1 VTELP
6 VRDLAAQFERFR
18 GYPVK
23 IEIFEGP
30 LDLLLHLVR
39 REEVEASEV
48 DIVRITDQFLR
59 YLRTMQQINI
69 DVASVFIVMAA
80 TLLLMKSRALL
91 PREEPLD
98 DEEIEEEDPAVE
110 LARRLAEYR
119 TYKEAAEILAE
130 AQEARK
136 QIYLRP
142 LTADDAVGAGVV
154 PLEDVSVFDMV
165 AAVHEMLRR
174 AQEPPP
180 HAVER
185 EEITVGERITQLVGE
200 FRTRRRREVFFDEL
214 VPDGSTRVFIVVTF
228 LAVLEMI
235 RRGELRVFQEQPR
248 GRIQL
253 ELTQTEAVEQ
263 T

>member
-1 VTELP
+1 M
-6 VRDLAAQFERFR
+6 RDLAAQFERFS
-18 GYPVK
+18 GYPVR

-39 REEVEASEV
+39 REEVEAYEV
-48 DIVRITDQFLR
+48 DIVRITDQFLQ

-69 DVASVFIVMAA
+69 EVASSFIVMAA

-91 PREEPLD
+91 PREEPA
-98 DEEIEEEDPAVE
+98 EEEGLTEEEEPAVE

-119 TYKEAAEILAE
+119 TYKEAAEILAQ

-142 LTADDAVGAGVV
+142 LTADEAVGVGVV

-165 AAVHEMLRR
+165 AAVHDMLRR
-174 AQEPPP
+174 AKEPPP
-180 HAVER
+180 HTVER
-185 EEITVGERITQLVGE
+185 EEITVGERISQLTSQLRLRGS
-200 FRTRRRREVFFDEL
+200 RELYFDEL

-235 RRGELRVFQEQPR
+235 RRGDLRVFQDQPR
-248 GRIQL
+248 GRIRLQL
-253 ELTQTEAVEQ
+253 TRMEASNQ
-263 T
+263 A

>member
-1 VTELP
+1 MIELP
-6 VRDLAAQFERFR
+6 VRDLAAQFDRFQ
-18 GYPVK
+18 GYPVR

-39 REEVEASEV
+39 REEVAVSEV
-48 DIVRITDQFLR
+48 DIVRITDQFLQ
-59 YLRTMQQINI
+59 YLGTMREINI
-69 DVASVFIVMAA
+69 DVASQFVVMAA
-80 TLLLMKSRALL
+80 TLLLLKSRALL
-91 PREEPLD
+91 PREETPD
-98 DEEIEEEDPAVE
+98 DEEIEDEDPGVE
-110 LARRLAEYR
+110 MARRLAEYR

-174 AQEPPP
+174 AKEPPP

-185 EEITVGERITQLVGE
+185 EEITVGERIDQLVGSLGLGGS
-200 FRTRRRREVFFDEL
+200 RPIYFDEL
-214 VPDGSTRVFIVVTF
+214 VPEGSTRVFIVVTF

-235 RRGELRVFQEQPR
+235 RRGELRVAQQQPR
-248 GRIQL
+248 GRI
-253 ELTQTEAVEQ
+253 ELQFTGIKEAR
-263 T
+263 